1 MRSVF
6 SESNL
11 LLSMKQLE
19 PILLLKVIELF
30 LDVNIYLMLNFSYT
44 DLPVCNPK
52 IASELLLIL
61 PSKTY
66 VSMFGAVF

>member
-44 DLPVCNPK
+44 DLPVCKPK
-52 IASELLLIL
+52 ITSELSLIL